1 MTEINLSTLLSILK
15 KSLIYIIMA
24 AIVFTLGAFIFCE
37 YIATPTYKAKIS
49 FIGANSSS
57 FASQTGDEDG
67 DIKTTDISAS
77 RALILTYV
85 DIFKA
90 EDFFEVVAEKSK
102 LDYTAKQLKGMVNV
116 SQRSVDSLFID
127 VTVTCPD
134 PEHAVKIA
142 ETIYDCGGEFL
153 ITYLPNAYV
162 KAFEDT
168 NSTAVKN
175 YPNTSTF
182 VFAAAFGGA
191 ALVFAAAF
199 LFFIMDKTI
208 KGEKDF
214 AEKYDIPILGSVP
227 NFKMATRE
235 EKRVRYE
242 AK

>member
-1 MTEINLSTLLSILK
+1 MNEINLSVLLNILK
-15 KSLIYIIMA
+15 KRLIYIIMA
-24 AIVFTLGAFIFCE
+24 AILFTLGAFVFCE
-37 YIATPTYKAKIS
+37 YIATPTYQAKIS
-49 FIGANSSS
+49 FIGANSIG
-57 FASQTGDEDG
+57 FASQTGEDDT
-67 DIKTTDISAS
+67 DIKSTDISAS

-102 LDYTAKQLKGMVNV
+102 LEYTPKQLKQMVSV

-127 VTVTCPD
+127 VSVTSVD

-142 ETIYDCGGEFL
+142 ETIYECGDDYL
-153 ITYLPNAYV
+153 AIYLPNAYV

-168 NSTAVKN
+168 NSTTVQN
-175 YPNTSTF
+175 YPNTPAF
-182 VFAAAFGGA
+182 VLAAAFLGA
-191 ALVFAAAF
+191 LLVFGAAF

-227 NFKMATRE
+227 NFKIAARE
-235 EKRVRYE
+235 EKKVRYE